1 MKESFYI
8 EGMTCTA
15 CSSGIERSLGRKS
28 FVKKIEVNLL
38 NKSANIEFDE
48 NETNLDEIFKLIEK
62 LGYSPKKTLAEEKK
76 EFFSPNVKLALAV
89 IFTLFVVYL
98 SMGAMLSPSLL
109 PESLLTINN
118 HSNFLNACL
127 QLIGTLIVMHWGRD
141 FYIQGFK
148 ALWHRQPNMS
158 SLIAIGTSAALA
170 SSLWQLYFVYTNQW
184 SYGHYYFES
193 VCVIL
198 TFVMVGKRI
207 ENVSKNKALD
217 AMQALMKNAPKTA
230 LKMQNNQ
237 QIEVLVDSIVVGDIL
252 KVLPGSAIAVD
263 GEIVEGEG
271 ELDESMLSGEA
282 LPVYKKVGDKV
293 FSGTF
298 NSHTSFLMKATQNN
312 KNSTLS
318 QIIEMIHNA
327 QSSKAEIS
335 RLADK
340 VSSVFVPSVIAIAIL
355 AFVVWLIIAPKPD
368 FWWNFGIALEV
379 FVSVLV
385 ISCPC
390 ALGLATPMSILVAN
404 QKASSLGLFFKDAK
418 SLEKARL
425 VNTIVFDK
433 TGTLTNGKPVVK
445 SVHSNIELLE
455 LLSLAGSIE
464 KSSEHVIAKGI
475 VEYAKEH
482 NAPLKEMSEVKVK
495 MGFGISAKV
504 DYQGTKVDYQGT
516 KVDYQGTK
524 EIIKVGNSEFFN
536 PINTLEIQENGILV
550 FVGRVIS
557 EKEDELLG
565 AFVLEDLPKK
575 GVKEHIAQIK
585 KLGINTF
592 LLSGDNR
599 ENVKK
604 CALELG
610 IDGYIS
616 NAKPQDKLNKIKE
629 LKEQGQIVM
638 MVGDGLN
645 DAPSLA
651 MSDVAVVMAKGSDVS
666 VQAADIVSFNNDI
679 KSVYSAIK
687 LSQAT
692 IKNIKE
698 NLFWAF
704 CYNSVFI
711 PLACGVLYKANIM
724 LSPAIAG
731 LAMSLSSVSVV
742 LNAQRLRNFKI
753 KDH

>member
-28 FVKKIEVNLL
+28 FVKKIEVSLL

-48 NETNLDEIFKLIEK
+48 NQTNLDEIFKLIEK
-62 LGYSPKKTLAEEKK
+62 LGYSPKKTLAKEKK
-76 EFFSPNVKLALAV
+76 GFFSPNVKLALAV
-89 IFTLFVVYL
+89 VFTLFVVYL

-109 PESLLTINN
+109 SKSLLTIDN

-127 QLIGTLIVMHWGRD
+127 QLIGALIVMHLGRD

-158 SLIAIGTSAALA
+158 SLIAIGTSAALI

-198 TFVMVGKRI
+198 MFVMVGKRI
-207 ENVSKNKALD
+207 ENVSKDKALD

-263 GEIVEGEG
+263 GEIIEGEG

-318 QIIEMIHNA
+318 QIIEMIYNA
-327 QSSKAEIS
+327 QSSKTEIS

-340 VSSVFVPSVIAIAIL
+340 VSSVFVPSVITIAIL

-425 VNTIVFDK
+425 INTIIFDK

-445 SVHSNIELLE
+445 SVHSKIELLE
-455 LLSLAGSIE
+455 LLSLAISIE

-475 VEYAKEH
+475 VEYAKEN
-482 NAPLKEMSEVKVK
+482 NAPLKEISEVKVK
-495 MGFGISAKV
+495 TGFGISAKT
-504 DYQGTKVDYQGT
+504 DYQGA
-516 KVDYQGTK
+516 K

-536 PINTLEIQENGILV
+536 PINTLEIKESGILV

-565 AFVLEDLPKK
+565 VFVLEDLPKE

-585 KLGINTF
+585 NLGINTL

-629 LKEQGQIVM
+629 LKEKGQIVM

-666 VQAADIVSFNNDI
+666 VQSADIVSFNNDI
-679 KSVYSAIK
+679 KSVYSAIQ
-687 LSQAT
+687 LSQAA

-742 LNAQRLRNFKI
+742 LNSQRLRNFKI

>member
-28 FVKKIEVNLL
+28 FVKKIEVSLL

-48 NETNLDEIFKLIEK
+48 NQTNLDEIFKLIEK
-62 LGYSPKKTLAEEKK
+62 LGYSPKKTLAKEKK
-76 EFFSPNVKLALAV
+76 GFFNPNVKLALAV
-89 IFTLFVVYL
+89 VFTLFVVYL

-109 PESLLTINN
+109 PKSLLTIDN

-127 QLIGTLIVMHWGRD
+127 QLIGALIVMHLGRD

-158 SLIAIGTSAALA
+158 SLIAIGTSAALI
-170 SSLWQLYFVYTNQW
+170 SSLWPLYLVYTNQW

-198 TFVMVGKRI
+198 MFVMVGKRI
-207 ENVSKNKALD
+207 ENVSKDKALD
-217 AMQALMKNAPKTA
+217 AMQSLMKNAPKTA
-230 LKMQNNQ
+230 LKMQDNQ

-263 GEIVEGEG
+263 GEIIEGEG

-368 FWWNFGIALEV
+368 FWWNFKIALEV

-475 VEYAKEH
+475 VEYAKER

-495 MGFGISAKV
+495 TGFGISAKT
-504 DYQGTKVDYQGT
+504 DCQGA
-516 KVDYQGTK
+516 K
-524 EIIKVGNSEFFN
+524 EIIKVGNSEFFT
-536 PINTLEIQENGILV
+536 PINTLEIKESGILV

-565 AFVLEDLPKK
+565 VFVLEDLPKK

-585 KLGINTF
+585 NLGINTL

-610 IDGYIS
+610 IDDYIS

-629 LKEQGQIVM
+629 LKEKGQIVM

-679 KSVYSAIK
+679 KSVYSAIQ

-742 LNAQRLRNFKI
+742 LNSQRLRNFKI

>member
-28 FVKKIEVNLL
+28 FVKKIEVSLL
-38 NKSANIEFDE
+38 NKSANIEFNE

-62 LGYSPKKTLAEEKK
+62 LGYSPKKTLTKEKK
-76 EFFSPNVKLALAV
+76 EFFNPNVKLILAV

-109 PESLLTINN
+109 PKSLLTSDN
-118 HSNFLNACL
+118 HGNFLNACL
-127 QLIGTLIVMHWGRD
+127 QLIGALIVMHLGRD

-148 ALWHRQPNMS
+148 ALWHRQPNMN
-158 SLIAIGTSAALA
+158 SLIAIGTTAALV
-170 SSLWQLYFVYTNQW
+170 SSLWQLYLVYTSQW

-198 TFVMVGKRI
+198 MFVMVGKRI
-207 ENVSKNKALD
+207 ENVSKDKALD
-217 AMQALMKNAPKTA
+217 AMQTLMKNAPKTA
-230 LKMQNNQ
+230 LKMHNNQ

-263 GEIVEGEG
+263 GEIIEGEG

-293 FSGTF
+293 FSGTL
-298 NSHTSFLMKATQNN
+298 NSNTSFLMKATQDN

-340 VSSVFVPSVIAIAIL
+340 VSSVFVPSVMVIAFL
-355 AFVVWLIIAPKPD
+355 AFIAWLIIAPKPD

-455 LLSLAGSIE
+455 LLSLASSIE

-482 NAPLKEMSEVKVK
+482 NAPLKEISEVKVK
-495 MGFGISAKV
+495 TGFGISAKT
-504 DYQGTKVDYQGT
+504 DYQGA
-516 KVDYQGTK
+516 K

-536 PINTLEIQENGILV
+536 PINPLEIQENGILV
-550 FVGRVIS
+550 FVARVIS

-565 AFVLEDLPKK
+565 VFVLEDLPKK

-585 KLGINTF
+585 NLGINTF
-592 LLSGDNR
+592 LLSGDNLK
-599 ENVKK
+599 NVQK

-629 LKEQGQIVM
+629 LKEKGQIVM

-679 KSVYSAIK
+679 KSVYSAIQ

>member
-28 FVKKIEVNLL
+28 FVKKIEVSLL

-48 NETNLDEIFKLIEK
+48 NQTNLDEIFKLIEK
-62 LGYSPKKTLAEEKK
+62 LGYSPKKTLAKEKK
-76 EFFSPNVKLALAV
+76 GFFSPNVKLTLAV
-89 IFTLFVVYL
+89 VFTLFVVYL

-109 PESLLTINN
+109 PESLLTIDN
-118 HSNFLNACL
+118 HSNFLNACI
-127 QLIGTLIVMHWGRD
+127 QLIGALIVMHLGRD

-158 SLIAIGTSAALA
+158 SLIAIGTSAALI
-170 SSLWQLYFVYTNQW
+170 SSLWPLYLVYTNQW
-184 SYGHYYFES
+184 PYGHYYFES

-198 TFVMVGKRI
+198 MFVMVGKRI
-207 ENVSKNKALD
+207 ENVSKDKALD

-263 GEIVEGEG
+263 GEIIEGEG

-340 VSSVFVPSVIAIAIL
+340 VSSVFVPSVITIAIL

-368 FWWNFGIALEV
+368 FWWNFKIALEV

-425 VNTIVFDK
+425 INTIVFDK

-445 SVHSNIELLE
+445 SVHSKIELLE
-455 LLSLAGSIE
+455 LLSLASSIE

-475 VEYAKEH
+475 VEYAKER

-495 MGFGISAKV
+495 TGFGISAKT
-504 DYQGTKVDYQGT
+504 DYQGA
-516 KVDYQGTK
+516 K

-536 PINTLEIQENGILV
+536 PINILEIKENGILV

-565 AFVLEDLPKK
+565 VFVLEDLPKK
-575 GVKEHIAQIK
+575 GVKEHIVQIK
-585 KLGINTF
+585 NLGINTL

-610 IDGYIS
+610 IDDYIS

-629 LKEQGQIVM
+629 LKEKGQIVM

-679 KSVYSAIK
+679 KSVYSAIQ

-742 LNAQRLRNFKI
+742 LNSQRLRNFKI

>member
-28 FVKKIEVNLL
+28 FVKKIEVSLL

-48 NETNLDEIFKLIEK
+48 NQTNLDEIFKLIEK
-62 LGYSPKKTLAEEKK
+62 LGYSPKKTLAKEKK
-76 EFFSPNVKLALAV
+76 GFFSPNVKLALAV
-89 IFTLFVVYL
+89 VFTLFVVYL

-109 PESLLTINN
+109 PESLLTIDN

-127 QLIGTLIVMHWGRD
+127 QLIGALIVMHLGRD

-158 SLIAIGTSAALA
+158 SLIAIGTSTALI
-170 SSLWQLYFVYTNQW
+170 SSLWPLYLVYTNQW

-198 TFVMVGKRI
+198 MFVMVGKRI
-207 ENVSKNKALD
+207 ENVSKDKALD

-263 GEIVEGEG
+263 GEIIEGEG

-335 RLADK
+335 RLSDK

-368 FWWNFGIALEV
+368 FWWNFKIALEV

-445 SVHSNIELLE
+445 SVHSKIELLE

-464 KSSEHVIAKGI
+464 KSSEHVIAKGV
-475 VEYAKEH
+475 VEYAKER
-482 NAPLKEMSEVKVK
+482 NAPLKEMSEIKVK
-495 MGFGISAKV
+495 TGFGISAKT
-504 DYQGTKVDYQGT
+504 DYQGA
-516 KVDYQGTK
+516 K

-536 PINTLEIQENGILV
+536 PINTLEIKENGILV

-565 AFVLEDLPKK
+565 VFVLEDFPKK

-585 KLGINTF
+585 NLGINTL

-604 CALELG
+604 CALELE
-610 IDGYIS
+610 IDDYIS

-629 LKEQGQIVM
+629 LKEKGQIVM

-666 VQAADIVSFNNDI
+666 VRAADIVSFNNDI
-679 KSVYSAIK
+679 KSVYSAIQ

-742 LNAQRLRNFKI
+742 LNSQRLRNFKI

>member
-28 FVKKIEVNLL
+28 FVKKIEVSLL

-48 NETNLDEIFKLIEK
+48 NQTNLDEIFKLIEK
-62 LGYSPKKTLAEEKK
+62 LGYSPKKTLAKEKK
-76 EFFSPNVKLALAV
+76 GFFSPNIKLALAV
-89 IFTLFVVYL
+89 VFTLFVVYL

-109 PESLLTINN
+109 PKSLLTIDN

-127 QLIGTLIVMHWGRD
+127 QLIGALIVMHLGRD

-158 SLIAIGTSAALA
+158 SLIAIGTSAALI
-170 SSLWQLYFVYTNQW
+170 SSLWPLYLVYTNQW

-198 TFVMVGKRI
+198 MFVMVGKRV
-207 ENVSKNKALD
+207 ENVSKDKALD

-263 GEIVEGEG
+263 GEIIEGEG

-318 QIIEMIHNA
+318 QIIEMIYNA

-340 VSSVFVPSVIAIAIL
+340 VSSVFVPSVIAISIL

-368 FWWNFGIALEV
+368 FWWNFKIALEV

-445 SVHSNIELLE
+445 SVHSKIELIE
-455 LLSLAGSIE
+455 LLSLALSIE

-475 VEYAKEH
+475 VEYAKEN

-495 MGFGISAKV
+495 TGFGISAKTN
-504 DYQGTKVDYQGT
+504 YQGA
-516 KVDYQGTK
+516 K

-536 PINTLEIQENGILV
+536 PINTLEIKESGILV
-550 FVGRVIS
+550 FVGRAIS

-565 AFVLEDLPKK
+565 VFVLEDLPKK

-585 KLGINTF
+585 NLGINTL

-610 IDGYIS
+610 IDNYIS

-679 KSVYSAIK
+679 KSVYSAIQ

-742 LNAQRLRNFKI
+742 LNSQRLRNFKI

>member
-28 FVKKIEVNLL
+28 FVKKIEVSLL

-48 NETNLDEIFKLIEK
+48 NQTNLDEIFKLIEK
-62 LGYSPKKTLAEEKK
+62 LGYSPKKTLAKEKK
-76 EFFSPNVKLALAV
+76 GFFSPNVKLALAV
-89 IFTLFVVYL
+89 VFTLFVVYL

-109 PESLLTINN
+109 PESLLTIDN
-118 HSNFLNACL
+118 HSNFLNACI
-127 QLIGTLIVMHWGRD
+127 QLIGALIVMHLGRD

-158 SLIAIGTSAALA
+158 SLIAIGTSAALI
-170 SSLWQLYFVYTNQW
+170 SSLWPLYLVYTNQW

-198 TFVMVGKRI
+198 MFVMVGKRI
-207 ENVSKNKALD
+207 ENVSKDKALD

-263 GEIVEGEG
+263 GEIIEGEG

-368 FWWNFGIALEV
+368 FWWNFKIALEV

-445 SVHSNIELLE
+445 SVHSKIELLE
-455 LLSLAGSIE
+455 LLSLASSIE

-475 VEYAKEH
+475 VEYAKER

-495 MGFGISAKV
+495 TGFGISAKTN
-504 DYQGTKVDYQGT
+504 YQGI
-516 KVDYQGTK
+516 K

-536 PINTLEIQENGILV
+536 LINTLEIKENGILV

-565 AFVLEDLPKK
+565 VFVLEDLPKK

-585 KLGINTF
+585 NLGINTL

-610 IDGYIS
+610 IDDYIS

-629 LKEQGQIVM
+629 LKEKGQIVM

-679 KSVYSAIK
+679 KSVYSAIQ

-742 LNAQRLRNFKI
+742 LNSQRLRNFKI

>member
-28 FVKKIEVNLL
+28 FVKKIEVSLL
-38 NKSANIEFDE
+38 NKSANIEFNE

-62 LGYSPKKTLAEEKK
+62 LGYTPKKTLAKEKK
-76 EFFSPNVKLALAV
+76 EFFNPNVKLALAV

-98 SMGAMLSPSLL
+98 SMGVMLSPSLL

-127 QLIGTLIVMHWGRD
+127 QLIGTLIVMHLGRD

-158 SLIAIGTSAALA
+158 SLIAIGTSAALI

-198 TFVMVGKRI
+198 MFVMAGKRI
-207 ENVSKNKALD
+207 ENVSKDKALD

-263 GEIVEGEG
+263 GEIIEGEG

-282 LPVYKKVGDKV
+282 LPVYKKAGDKV

-368 FWWNFGIALEV
+368 FWSNFGIALEV

-404 QKASSLGLFFKDAK
+404 QQASSLGLFFKDAK

-445 SVHSNIELLE
+445 SVHSKIELLE
-455 LLSLAGSIE
+455 LLSLASSIE

-475 VEYAKEH
+475 VEYAKER
-482 NAPLKEMSEVKVK
+482 NAPLKEISGVKVK
-495 MGFGISAKV
+495 TGFGISAKT
-504 DYQGTKVDYQGT
+504 DYQGA
-516 KVDYQGTK
+516 K

-536 PINTLEIQENGILV
+536 PINTLEIKENGILV
-550 FVGRVIS
+550 FVGRVIN

-565 AFVLEDLPKK
+565 VFVLEDLPKK

-585 KLGINTF
+585 NLCINTL

-610 IDGYIS
+610 IDSYIS

-629 LKEQGQIVM
+629 LKEKGRIVM

-679 KSVYSAIK
+679 KSVYSAIQ

-711 PLACGVLYKANIM
+711 PLACGVLYKVNIM

-742 LNAQRLRNFKI
+742 LNSQRLRNFKI

>member
-28 FVKKIEVNLL
+28 FVKKIEVSLL

-48 NETNLDEIFKLIEK
+48 NQTNLDEIFKLIEK
-62 LGYSPKKTLAEEKK
+62 LGYSPKKTLAKEKK
-76 EFFSPNVKLALAV
+76 GFFSPNVKLALAIV
-89 IFTLFVVYL
+89 FTLFVVYL

-109 PESLLTINN
+109 PKSLLTIDN

-127 QLIGTLIVMHWGRD
+127 QLIGALIVMHLGRD

-158 SLIAIGTSAALA
+158 SLIAIGTSATLI
-170 SSLWQLYFVYTNQW
+170 SSLWPLYLVYTNQW

-198 TFVMVGKRI
+198 MFVMVGKRI
-207 ENVSKNKALD
+207 ENVSKDKALD
-217 AMQALMKNAPKTA
+217 AMQALMKSVPKTA

-263 GEIVEGEG
+263 GEIIEGEG

-368 FWWNFGIALEV
+368 FWWNFKIALEV

-425 VNTIVFDK
+425 INTIVFDK

-455 LLSLAGSIE
+455 LLSLAISIE
-464 KSSEHVIAKGI
+464 KSSEHVIAKGV
-475 VEYAKEH
+475 VEYAKER
-482 NAPLKEMSEVKVK
+482 NAPLKEMSEVKVNT
-495 MGFGISAKV
+495 GFGISAKT
-504 DYQGTKVDYQGT
+504 DYQGA
-516 KVDYQGTK
+516 K

-536 PINTLEIQENGILV
+536 PINTLEIKENGILV

-565 AFVLEDLPKK
+565 VFVLEDLPKK

-585 KLGINTF
+585 NLGINTL

-610 IDGYIS
+610 IDDYIS

-629 LKEQGQIVM
+629 LKEKGQIVM

-679 KSVYSAIK
+679 KSVYSAIQ

-742 LNAQRLRNFKI
+742 LNSQRLRNFKI

>member
-28 FVKKIEVNLL
+28 FVKKIEVSLL

-48 NETNLDEIFKLIEK
+48 NQTNLDEIFKLIEK
-62 LGYSPKKTLAEEKK
+62 LGYSPKKTLAKEKK
-76 EFFSPNVKLALAV
+76 GFFSPNVKLALAV
-89 IFTLFVVYL
+89 VFTLFVVYL

-109 PESLLTINN
+109 PKSLLTIDN
-118 HSNFLNACL
+118 HSNFLNACI
-127 QLIGTLIVMHWGRD
+127 QLIGALIVMHLGRD

-158 SLIAIGTSAALA
+158 SLIAIGTSAALI
-170 SSLWQLYFVYTNQW
+170 SSLWPLYLVYINQW

-198 TFVMVGKRI
+198 MFVMVGKRI
-207 ENVSKNKALD
+207 ENVSKDKALD

-263 GEIVEGEG
+263 GEIIEGEG

-293 FSGTF
+293 FSGTL

-425 VNTIVFDK
+425 INTIVFDK

-445 SVHSNIELLE
+445 SVHSKIELLE

-475 VEYAKEH
+475 VEYAKER

-495 MGFGISAKV
+495 TGFGISAK
-504 DYQGTKVDYQGT
+504 T
-516 KVDYQGTK
+516 DYQGTK

-536 PINTLEIQENGILV
+536 PINTLEIKENGILV
-550 FVGRVIS
+550 FVGRAIS

-565 AFVLEDLPKK
+565 VFVLEDLPKK

-585 KLGINTF
+585 NLGINTL

-610 IDGYIS
+610 IDDYIS

-629 LKEQGQIVM
+629 LKEKGQIVM

-679 KSVYSAIK
+679 KSVYSAIQ

-742 LNAQRLRNFKI
+742 LNSQRLRNFKI

>member
-28 FVKKIEVNLL
+28 FVKKIEVSLL

-48 NETNLDEIFKLIEK
+48 NQTNLDEIFKLIEK
-62 LGYSPKKTLAEEKK
+62 LGYSPKKTLAKEKK
-76 EFFSPNVKLALAV
+76 GFFSPNVKLALAV
-89 IFTLFVVYL
+89 VFTLFVVYL
-98 SMGAMLSPSLL
+98 SMGAMLSLSLL
-109 PESLLTINN
+109 PESLLTIDN

-127 QLIGTLIVMHWGRD
+127 QLIGALIVMHLGRD

-158 SLIAIGTSAALA
+158 SLIAIGTSAALI
-170 SSLWQLYFVYTNQW
+170 SSLWPLYLVYTNQW

-198 TFVMVGKRI
+198 MFVMVGKRI
-207 ENVSKNKALD
+207 ENVSKDKALD

-263 GEIVEGEG
+263 GEIIEGEG

-368 FWWNFGIALEV
+368 FWWNFKIALEV
-379 FVSVLV
+379 FVSVLM

-445 SVHSNIELLE
+445 SVHSKIELLE
-455 LLSLAGSIE
+455 LLSLASSIE

-475 VEYAKEH
+475 VEYAKER

-495 MGFGISAKV
+495 TGFGISAKT
-504 DYQGTKVDYQGT
+504 DYQGA
-516 KVDYQGTK
+516 K

-536 PINTLEIQENGILV
+536 PINTLEIKESGILV

-565 AFVLEDLPKK
+565 VFVLEDLPKK

-585 KLGINTF
+585 NLGINTL

-610 IDGYIS
+610 IDDYIS

-629 LKEQGQIVM
+629 LKEKGQIVM

-679 KSVYSAIK
+679 KSVYSAIQ

-742 LNAQRLRNFKI
+742 LNSQRLRNFKI

>member
-28 FVKKIEVNLL
+28 FVKKIEVSLL

-48 NETNLDEIFKLIEK
+48 NQTNLDEIFKLIEK
-62 LGYSPKKTLAEEKK
+62 LGYSPKKTLAKEKK
-76 EFFSPNVKLALAV
+76 EFFNPNVKLALAV
-89 IFTLFVVYL
+89 VFTLFVVYL

-109 PESLLTINN
+109 PESLLTTDN
-118 HSNFLNACL
+118 HSNFLNTCL
-127 QLIGTLIVMHWGRD
+127 QLIGTLIVMHLGRD

-158 SLIAIGTSAALA
+158 SLIAIGTSAALI
-170 SSLWQLYFVYTNQW
+170 SSLWPLYLVYTNQW

-198 TFVMVGKRI
+198 MFVMVGKRI
-207 ENVSKNKALD
+207 ENVSKDKALD

-263 GEIVEGEG
+263 GEIIEGEG

-282 LPVYKKVGDKV
+282 LPVYKKVGNKV

-368 FWWNFGIALEV
+368 FWWNFKIALEV

-445 SVHSNIELLE
+445 SVHSKIELLE

-475 VEYAKEH
+475 VEYAKER

-495 MGFGISAKV
+495 TGFGISAKTN
-504 DYQGTKVDYQGT
+504 YQGA
-516 KVDYQGTK
+516 K

-536 PINTLEIQENGILV
+536 PINTINTLEIKENGILV

-565 AFVLEDLPKK
+565 VFVLEDLPKK

-585 KLGINTF
+585 NLGINTL

-610 IDGYIS
+610 IDDYIS

-629 LKEQGQIVM
+629 LKEKGQIVM

-679 KSVYSAIK
+679 KSVYSAIQ

-742 LNAQRLRNFKI
+742 LNSQRLRNFKI

>member
-1 MKESFYI
+1 MKASFYI

-28 FVKKIEVNLL
+28 FVKKIEVSLL
-38 NKSANIEFDE
+38 NKSANIEFNE

-62 LGYSPKKTLAEEKK
+62 LGYSPKKTLTKEKK
-76 EFFSPNVKLALAV
+76 EFFSPNVKLILAV

-109 PESLLTINN
+109 PKSLLTINN

-127 QLIGTLIVMHWGRD
+127 QLIGTLIVMHLGRD

-158 SLIAIGTSAALA
+158 SLIAIGTTAALD
-170 SSLWQLYFVYTNQW
+170 SSLWQLYLVYTDQW

-198 TFVMVGKRI
+198 MFVMVGKRI
-207 ENVSKNKALD
+207 ENISKDKALD
-217 AMQALMKNAPKTA
+217 AMQTLMKNAPKTA
-230 LKMQNNQ
+230 LKMQDNQ
-237 QIEVLVDSIVVGDIL
+237 KIEVLVDSIVVGDIL

-263 GEIVEGEG
+263 GEIIEGEG
-271 ELDESMLSGEA
+271 ELDESMLNGEA

-293 FSGTF
+293 FSGTL
-298 NSHTSFLMKATQNN
+298 NSNTSFLMKATQNN

-335 RLADK
+335 RLADR
-340 VSSVFVPSVIAIAIL
+340 VSSVFVPSVIAIASL
-355 AFVVWLIIAPKPD
+355 AFIVWLIIAPNPD

-445 SVHSNIELLE
+445 SVHSNIESLE
-455 LLSLAGSIE
+455 LLSLASSIE
-464 KSSEHVIAKGI
+464 HNSEHVIAKGI
-475 VEYAKEH
+475 VEYAKEY
-482 NAPLKEMSEVKVK
+482 NAPLKEISEVKVK
-495 MGFGISAKV
+495 TGFGISAKI
-504 DYQGTKVDYQGT
+504 DYQGA
-516 KVDYQGTK
+516 K

-536 PINTLEIQENGILV
+536 LINPLEIKENGILV
-550 FVGRVIS
+550 FVARAIN

-565 AFVLEDLPKK
+565 VFVLEDLPKK

-585 KLGINTF
+585 NLGINTF
-592 LLSGDNR
+592 LLSGDNLKS
-599 ENVKK
+599 VQK

-610 IDGYIS
+610 IDDYIS

-629 LKEQGQIVM
+629 LKEKGQIVM

-679 KSVYSAIK
+679 KSVYSAIQ

-742 LNAQRLRNFKI
+742 LNSQRLRNFKI

>member
-28 FVKKIEVNLL
+28 FVKKIEVSLL

-48 NETNLDEIFKLIEK
+48 NQTNLDEIFKLIEK
-62 LGYSPKKTLAEEKK
+62 LGYSPKKTLAKEKK
-76 EFFSPNVKLALAV
+76 GFFSPNVKLALAV
-89 IFTLFVVYL
+89 VFTLFVVYL

-109 PESLLTINN
+109 PESLLTIDN

-127 QLIGTLIVMHWGRD
+127 QLIGALIVMHLGRD

-158 SLIAIGTSAALA
+158 SLIAIGTSAALI
-170 SSLWQLYFVYTNQW
+170 SSLWPLYLVYTNQW

-198 TFVMVGKRI
+198 MFVMVGKRI
-207 ENVSKNKALD
+207 ENVSKDKALD
-217 AMQALMKNAPKTA
+217 AMQTLMKNAPKTA

-263 GEIVEGEG
+263 GEIIEGEG

-368 FWWNFGIALEV
+368 FWWNFKIALEV

-445 SVHSNIELLE
+445 SVHSKIELLE
-455 LLSLAGSIE
+455 LLSLAISIE

-475 VEYAKEH
+475 VEYAKER

-495 MGFGISAKV
+495 TGFGISAKT
-504 DYQGTKVDYQGT
+504 DYQGA
-516 KVDYQGTK
+516 K
-524 EIIKVGNSEFFN
+524 ETIKVGNSEFFN
-536 PINTLEIQENGILV
+536 PINMLEIKENGILV
-550 FVGRVIS
+550 FVGRAIS

-565 AFVLEDLPKK
+565 VFVLEDLPKK

-585 KLGINTF
+585 NLGINTL

-610 IDGYIS
+610 IDDYIS

-629 LKEQGQIVM
+629 LKEKGQIVM

-679 KSVYSAIK
+679 KSVYSAIQ
-687 LSQAT
+687 LSQAA

-711 PLACGVLYKANIM
+711 PLACGVLYKANII

-742 LNAQRLRNFKI
+742 LNSQRLRNFKI

>member
-28 FVKKIEVNLL
+28 FVKKIEVSLL

-48 NETNLDEIFKLIEK
+48 NQTNLDEIFKLIEK
-62 LGYSPKKTLAEEKK
+62 LGYSPKKTLAKEKK
-76 EFFSPNVKLALAV
+76 GFFSPNVKLALAV
-89 IFTLFVVYL
+89 AFTLFVVYL

-109 PESLLTINN
+109 PESLLTIDN

-127 QLIGTLIVMHWGRD
+127 QLIGALIVMHLGRD

-158 SLIAIGTSAALA
+158 SLIAIGTSAALI
-170 SSLWQLYFVYTNQW
+170 SSLWPLYLVYTNQW
-184 SYGHYYFES
+184 SSGHYYFES

-198 TFVMVGKRI
+198 MFVMVGKRI
-207 ENVSKNKALD
+207 ENVSKDKALD

-230 LKMQNNQ
+230 LKMQDNQ

-263 GEIVEGEG
+263 GEIIEGEG

-293 FSGTF
+293 FSGTL
-298 NSHTSFLMKATQNN
+298 NNHTSFLMKATQNN

-368 FWWNFGIALEV
+368 FWWNFKIALEV

-445 SVHSNIELLE
+445 SVHSKIELLE
-455 LLSLAGSIE
+455 LLSLTGSIE

-475 VEYAKEH
+475 VEYAKER

-495 MGFGISAKV
+495 TGFGISAKT
-504 DYQGTKVDYQGT
+504 DYQGA
-516 KVDYQGTK
+516 K

-536 PINTLEIQENGILV
+536 PINTLEIKENGILV
-550 FVGRVIS
+550 FVGRAIS

-565 AFVLEDLPKK
+565 VFVLEDLPKK

-585 KLGINTF
+585 NLGINTL

-610 IDGYIS
+610 IDDYIS

-629 LKEQGQIVM
+629 LKEKEQIVM

-679 KSVYSAIK
+679 KSVYSAIQ

-742 LNAQRLRNFKI
+742 LNSQRLRNFKI

>member
-28 FVKKIEVNLL
+28 FVKKIEVSLL
-38 NKSANIEFDE
+38 NKSASIEFNE

-62 LGYSPKKTLAEEKK
+62 LGYSPKKTLTKEKK
-76 EFFSPNVKLALAV
+76 EFFNPNIKLILAV

-109 PESLLTINN
+109 PKSLLTSDN

-127 QLIGTLIVMHWGRD
+127 QLIGALIVMHLGRD

-148 ALWHRQPNMS
+148 SLWHRQPNMN
-158 SLIAIGTSAALA
+158 SLIAIGTTAALV
-170 SSLWQLYFVYTNQW
+170 SSLWQLYFVYVGQW

-198 TFVMVGKRI
+198 MFVMVGKRI
-207 ENVSKNKALD
+207 ENVSKDKALD
-217 AMQALMKNAPKTA
+217 AMQTLMKNAPKTA
-230 LKMQNNQ
+230 LKMHNNQ

-263 GEIVEGEG
+263 GEIIEGEG

-282 LPVYKKVGDKV
+282 LPVYKKIGDKV
-293 FSGTF
+293 FSGTL
-298 NSHTSFLMKATQNN
+298 NSNTSFLMKATQDN

-340 VSSVFVPSVIAIAIL
+340 VSSVFVPSVMIIAFL
-355 AFVVWLIIAPKPD
+355 AFVAWLIIAPKPD

-455 LLSLAGSIE
+455 LLSLASSIE

-482 NAPLKEMSEVKVK
+482 NAPLKEISEVKVK
-495 MGFGISAKV
+495 TGFGISAKT
-504 DYQGTKVDYQGT
+504 DYQGA
-516 KVDYQGTK
+516 K

-536 PINTLEIQENGILV
+536 PINPLEIQENGILV
-550 FVGRVIS
+550 FVARVIS

-565 AFVLEDLPKK
+565 VFVLEDLPKK

-585 KLGINTF
+585 NLGINTF
-592 LLSGDNR
+592 LLSGDNLK
-599 ENVKK
+599 NVQK

-629 LKEQGQIVM
+629 LKEKGQIVM

-679 KSVYSAIK
+679 KSVYSAIQ

>member
-28 FVKKIEVNLL
+28 FVKKIEVSLL

-48 NETNLDEIFKLIEK
+48 NQTNLDEIFKLIEK
-62 LGYSPKKTLAEEKK
+62 LGYSPKKTLAKEKK
-76 EFFSPNVKLALAV
+76 GFFSPNVKLALAV
-89 IFTLFVVYL
+89 VFTLFVVYL
-98 SMGAMLSPSLL
+98 SMGAMISPSLL
-109 PESLLTINN
+109 PENLLTIDN

-127 QLIGTLIVMHWGRD
+127 QLIGTLIVMHLGRD

-158 SLIAIGTSAALA
+158 SLIAIGTSAALI
-170 SSLWQLYFVYTNQW
+170 SSLWPLYLIYTNQW

-193 VCVIL
+193 VCMIL
-198 TFVMVGKRI
+198 MFVMVGKRI
-207 ENVSKNKALD
+207 ENVSKDKALD

-263 GEIVEGEG
+263 GEIIEGEG

-293 FSGTF
+293 FSGTL

-340 VSSVFVPSVIAIAIL
+340 VSSVFVPSVITIAIL

-368 FWWNFGIALEV
+368 FWWNFKIALEV

-445 SVHSNIELLE
+445 SVHSKIELLE

-475 VEYAKEH
+475 VEYAKER

-495 MGFGISAKV
+495 MGFGISAKM
-504 DYQGTKVDYQGT
+504 DYQGA
-516 KVDYQGTK
+516 K
-524 EIIKVGNSEFFN
+524 ETIKVGNSEFFN
-536 PINTLEIQENGILV
+536 PINTLEIKENGILV

-565 AFVLEDLPKK
+565 VFVLEDLPKK

-585 KLGINTF
+585 NLDINTL

-610 IDGYIS
+610 IDDYIS

-629 LKEQGQIVM
+629 LKEKGQIVM

-679 KSVYSAIK
+679 KSVYSAIQ

-742 LNAQRLRNFKI
+742 LNSQRLRNFKI

>member
-8 EGMTCTA
+8 EGMTCAA

-28 FVKKIEVNLL
+28 FVKKIEVSLL

-48 NETNLDEIFKLIEK
+48 NQTNLDEIFKLIEK
-62 LGYSPKKTLAEEKK
+62 LGYSPKKTLAKEKK
-76 EFFSPNVKLALAV
+76 RFFSPNVKLALAV
-89 IFTLFVVYL
+89 VFTLFVVYL

-109 PESLLTINN
+109 PESLLTIDN

-127 QLIGTLIVMHWGRD
+127 QLIGALIVMHLGRD

-158 SLIAIGTSAALA
+158 SLIAIGTSAALI
-170 SSLWQLYFVYTNQW
+170 SSLWPLYLVYTNQW
-184 SYGHYYFES
+184 SYGNYYFES

-198 TFVMVGKRI
+198 MFVMVGKRI
-207 ENVSKNKALD
+207 ENVSKDKALD

-263 GEIVEGEG
+263 GEIIEGEG

-298 NSHTSFLMKATQNN
+298 NNHTSFLMKATQNN

-368 FWWNFGIALEV
+368 FWWNFKIALEV

-445 SVHSNIELLE
+445 SVHSKIELLE

-475 VEYAKEH
+475 VEYAKER

-495 MGFGISAKV
+495 TGFGISAKT
-504 DYQGTKVDYQGT
+504 DYQGA
-516 KVDYQGTK
+516 K
-524 EIIKVGNSEFFN
+524 ETIKVGNSEFFN
-536 PINTLEIQENGILV
+536 PINMLEIKENGILV
-550 FVGRVIS
+550 FVGRAIS

-565 AFVLEDLPKK
+565 VFVLEDLPKK

-585 KLGINTF
+585 NLGINML

-610 IDGYIS
+610 IDDYIS

-629 LKEQGQIVM
+629 LKEKGQIVM

-679 KSVYSAIK
+679 KSVYSAIQ
-687 LSQAT
+687 LSQAA

-742 LNAQRLRNFKI
+742 LNSQRLRNFKI

>member
-28 FVKKIEVNLL
+28 FVEKIEVSLL

-48 NETNLDEIFKLIEK
+48 NQTNLDEIFKLIEK
-62 LGYSPKKTLAEEKK
+62 LGYSPKKTLAKEKK
-76 EFFSPNVKLALAV
+76 GFFSPNVKLALAV
-89 IFTLFVVYL
+89 VFTLFVVYL
-98 SMGAMLSPSLL
+98 SMGAMLSFSLL
-109 PESLLTINN
+109 PESLLTIDN

-127 QLIGTLIVMHWGRD
+127 QLIGALIVMHFGRD

-158 SLIAIGTSAALA
+158 SLIAIGTSAALI
-170 SSLWQLYFVYTNQW
+170 SSLWPLYLVYTNQW

-198 TFVMVGKRI
+198 MFVMVGKRI
-207 ENVSKNKALD
+207 ENVSKDKALD

-263 GEIVEGEG
+263 GEIIEGEG

-327 QSSKAEIS
+327 QNSKAEIS

-355 AFVVWLIIAPKPD
+355 AFVVWLIIAPKPN

-445 SVHSNIELLE
+445 SVHSKIELLE

-475 VEYAKEH
+475 VEYAKEN

-495 MGFGISAKV
+495 TGFGISAK
-504 DYQGTKVDYQGT
+504 TN
-516 KVDYQGTK
+516 YQGTK

-536 PINTLEIQENGILV
+536 PINTLEIKENGILV
-550 FVGRVIS
+550 FVGRAIS

-565 AFVLEDLPKK
+565 VFVLEDLPKK

-585 KLGINTF
+585 NLGINTL

-604 CALELG
+604 CTLELG

-629 LKEQGQIVM
+629 LKEKGQIVM

-666 VQAADIVSFNNDI
+666 VQVADIVSFNNDI
-679 KSVYSAIK
+679 KSVYSAIQ
-687 LSQAT
+687 LSRAT

-742 LNAQRLRNFKI
+742 LNSQRLRNFKI
-753 KDH
+753 KDY

>member
-28 FVKKIEVNLL
+28 FVKKIEVSLL

-48 NETNLDEIFKLIEK
+48 NQTNLDEIFKLIEK
-62 LGYSPKKTLAEEKK
+62 LGYSPKKTLAKEKK
-76 EFFSPNVKLALAV
+76 GFFSPNVKLALAV
-89 IFTLFVVYL
+89 VFTLFVVYL

-109 PESLLTINN
+109 PESLLTIDN

-127 QLIGTLIVMHWGRD
+127 QLIGALIVMHLGRD

-158 SLIAIGTSAALA
+158 SLIAIGTSTALI
-170 SSLWQLYFVYTNQW
+170 SSLWPLYLVYTNQW

-198 TFVMVGKRI
+198 MFVMVGKRI
-207 ENVSKNKALD
+207 ENVSKDKALD

-230 LKMQNNQ
+230 LKMQDNQ
-237 QIEVLVDSIVVGDIL
+237 QIEALVDSIVVGDIL
-252 KVLPGSAIAVD
+252 KILPGSAIAVD
-263 GEIVEGEG
+263 GEIIEGEG

-445 SVHSNIELLE
+445 SVHSKIELLE

-475 VEYAKEH
+475 VEYAKER

-495 MGFGISAKV
+495 TGFGISAKT
-504 DYQGTKVDYQGT
+504 DYQSA
-516 KVDYQGTK
+516 K
-524 EIIKVGNSEFFN
+524 ETIKVGNSEFFN
-536 PINTLEIQENGILV
+536 PINMLEIKENGILV

-565 AFVLEDLPKK
+565 VFVLEDLPKK

-585 KLGINTF
+585 NLGINTL

-610 IDGYIS
+610 IDDYIS

-629 LKEQGQIVM
+629 LKEKGQIVM

-679 KSVYSAIK
+679 KSVYSAIQ

-742 LNAQRLRNFKI
+742 LNSQRLRNFKI

>member
-28 FVKKIEVNLL
+28 FVKKIEVSLL

-48 NETNLDEIFKLIEK
+48 NQTNLDEIFKLIEK
-62 LGYSPKKTLAEEKK
+62 LGYSPKKTLTKEKK
-76 EFFSPNVKLALAV
+76 GFFSPNVKLALAV
-89 IFTLFVVYL
+89 VFTLFVVYL

-109 PESLLTINN
+109 PKSLLTIDN

-127 QLIGTLIVMHWGRD
+127 QLIGTLIVMHLGRD

-148 ALWHRQPNMS
+148 ALRHRQPNMS
-158 SLIAIGTSAALA
+158 SLIAIGTSAALI
-170 SSLWQLYFVYTNQW
+170 SSLWPLYLVYTNQW

-198 TFVMVGKRI
+198 MFVMVGKRI
-207 ENVSKNKALD
+207 ENVSKDKALD

-263 GEIVEGEG
+263 GEIIEGEG

-298 NSHTSFLMKATQNN
+298 NSHTSFLMKATQIN

-340 VSSVFVPSVIAIAIL
+340 VSSVFVPSVITIAIL

-368 FWWNFGIALEV
+368 FWWNFKIALEV

-425 VNTIVFDK
+425 INTIVFDK

-445 SVHSNIELLE
+445 SVHSKIELLE

-464 KSSEHVIAKGI
+464 KSSEHVIAKGV
-475 VEYAKEH
+475 VEYAKER

-495 MGFGISAKV
+495 TGFGISAKT
-504 DYQGTKVDYQGT
+504 DYQGA
-516 KVDYQGTK
+516 K

-536 PINTLEIQENGILV
+536 PINTLEIKENGILV

-565 AFVLEDLPKK
+565 VFVLEDLPKK

-585 KLGINTF
+585 NLGINTL

-610 IDGYIS
+610 IDDYIS

-629 LKEQGQIVM
+629 LKEKGQIVM

-679 KSVYSAIK
+679 KSVYSAIQ

-742 LNAQRLRNFKI
+742 LNSQRLRNFKI

>member
-28 FVKKIEVNLL
+28 FVKKIEVSLL

-48 NETNLDEIFKLIEK
+48 NQTNLDEIFKLIEK
-62 LGYSPKKTLAEEKK
+62 LGYSPKKTLAKEKK
-76 EFFSPNVKLALAV
+76 GFFSPNVKLALAV
-89 IFTLFVVYL
+89 VFTLFVVYL

-109 PESLLTINN
+109 PESLLTIDN
-118 HSNFLNACL
+118 HSNFLNVCL
-127 QLIGTLIVMHWGRD
+127 QLIGALIVMHLGRD

-158 SLIAIGTSAALA
+158 SLIAIGTSAALI
-170 SSLWQLYFVYTNQW
+170 SSLWPLYLVDTDQW

-198 TFVMVGKRI
+198 MFVMVGKRI
-207 ENVSKNKALD
+207 ENVSKDKALD

-263 GEIVEGEG
+263 GEIIEGEG

-368 FWWNFGIALEV
+368 FWWNFKIALEV

-445 SVHSNIELLE
+445 SVHSKIELLE

-464 KSSEHVIAKGI
+464 KSSEHVIAKGV
-475 VEYAKEH
+475 VEYAKER

-495 MGFGISAKV
+495 TGFGISAKT
-504 DYQGTKVDYQGT
+504 DYQGA
-516 KVDYQGTK
+516 K

-536 PINTLEIQENGILV
+536 PINTINTLEIKENGILV

-565 AFVLEDLPKK
+565 VFVLEDLPKK

-585 KLGINTF
+585 NLGINTL

-610 IDGYIS
+610 IDDYIS

-629 LKEQGQIVM
+629 LKEKGQIVM

-679 KSVYSAIK
+679 KSVYSAIQ

-742 LNAQRLRNFKI
+742 LNSQRLRNFKI

>member
-1 MKESFYI
+1 M
-8 EGMTCTA
+8 
-15 CSSGIERSLGRKS
+15 
-28 FVKKIEVNLL
+28 KKIEVSLL

-48 NETNLDEIFKLIEK
+48 NQTNLDEIFKLIEK
-62 LGYSPKKTLAEEKK
+62 LGYSPKKTLAKEKK
-76 EFFSPNVKLALAV
+76 GFFNPNVKLALAV
-89 IFTLFVVYL
+89 VFTLFVVYL

-109 PESLLTINN
+109 PKSLLTIDN

-127 QLIGTLIVMHWGRD
+127 QLIGALIVMHLGRD

-158 SLIAIGTSAALA
+158 SLIAIGTSAALI
-170 SSLWQLYFVYTNQW
+170 SSLWPLYLVYTNQW

-198 TFVMVGKRI
+198 MFVMVGKRI
-207 ENVSKNKALD
+207 ENVSKDKALD

-230 LKMQNNQ
+230 IKMQNNQ
-237 QIEVLVDSIVVGDIL
+237 QIEILVDSIVVGDIL

-263 GEIVEGEG
+263 GEIIEGEG

-368 FWWNFGIALEV
+368 FWWNFKIALEV

-425 VNTIVFDK
+425 INTIVFDK

-445 SVHSNIELLE
+445 SVHSKIELLE
-455 LLSLAGSIE
+455 LLSLVGSIE

-475 VEYAKEH
+475 VEYAKER

-495 MGFGISAKV
+495 TGFGISAKT
-504 DYQGTKVDYQGT
+504 DYQGA
-516 KVDYQGTK
+516 K

-536 PINTLEIQENGILV
+536 PINTLEIKENGILV

-565 AFVLEDLPKK
+565 VFVLEDLPKK

-585 KLGINTF
+585 NLGINTL

-610 IDGYIS
+610 IDDYIS
-616 NAKPQDKLNKIKE
+616 SAKPQDKLNKIKE
-629 LKEQGQIVM
+629 LKEKGQIVM

-679 KSVYSAIK
+679 KSVYSAIQ

-742 LNAQRLRNFKI
+742 LNSQRLRNFKI

>member
-28 FVKKIEVNLL
+28 FVKKIEVSLL
-38 NKSANIEFDE
+38 NKSANIEFNE

-62 LGYSPKKTLAEEKK
+62 LGYSPKKTLTKEKK
-76 EFFSPNVKLALAV
+76 EFFNPNVKLILAV

-109 PESLLTINN
+109 PKSLLTNDN

-127 QLIGTLIVMHWGRD
+127 QLIGALIVMHLGRD

-148 ALWHRQPNMS
+148 ALWHRQPNMN
-158 SLIAIGTSAALA
+158 SLIAIGTSAALV
-170 SSLWQLYFVYTNQW
+170 SSLWQLYFVYTGQW

-198 TFVMVGKRI
+198 MFVMVGKRI
-207 ENVSKNKALD
+207 ENISKDKALD

-230 LKMQNNQ
+230 LKMHNNQ

-263 GEIVEGEG
+263 GEIIEGEG

-293 FSGTF
+293 FSGTL
-298 NSHTSFLMKATQNN
+298 NSNTSFLMKATQDN

-340 VSSVFVPSVIAIAIL
+340 VSSVFVPSVMIIAFL
-355 AFVVWLIIAPKPD
+355 AFIAWLIIAPKPD

-455 LLSLAGSIE
+455 LLSLASSIE

-482 NAPLKEMSEVKVK
+482 NAPLKEISEVKVK
-495 MGFGISAKV
+495 TGFGISAKT
-504 DYQGTKVDYQGT
+504 DYQGA
-516 KVDYQGTK
+516 K

-550 FVGRVIS
+550 FVARVIN

-565 AFVLEDLPKK
+565 VFVLEDLPKK

-585 KLGINTF
+585 NLGINTF
-592 LLSGDNR
+592 LLSGDNLK
-599 ENVKK
+599 NVQK

-629 LKEQGQIVM
+629 LKEKGQIVM

-679 KSVYSAIK
+679 KSVYSAIQ

>member
-28 FVKKIEVNLL
+28 FVKKIEVSLL

-48 NETNLDEIFKLIEK
+48 NQTNLDEIFKLIEK
-62 LGYSPKKTLAEEKK
+62 LGYSPKKTLAKEKK
-76 EFFSPNVKLALAV
+76 GFFSPNVKLALAV
-89 IFTLFVVYL
+89 VFTLFVVYL

-109 PESLLTINN
+109 PESLLTIDN

-127 QLIGTLIVMHWGRD
+127 QLIGALIVMHLGRD

-158 SLIAIGTSAALA
+158 SLIAIGTSAALI
-170 SSLWQLYFVYTNQW
+170 SSLWPLYLVYTNQW

-198 TFVMVGKRI
+198 MFVMVGKRI
-207 ENVSKNKALD
+207 ENVSKDKALD

-263 GEIVEGEG
+263 GEIIEGEG

-318 QIIEMIHNA
+318 QIIEIIHNA

-368 FWWNFGIALEV
+368 FWWNFKIALEV

-445 SVHSNIELLE
+445 SVHSKIELLE

-475 VEYAKEH
+475 VEYAKER

-495 MGFGISAKV
+495 TGFGISAKTN
-504 DYQGTKVDYQGT
+504 YQGA
-516 KVDYQGTK
+516 K

-536 PINTLEIQENGILV
+536 PINTINTLEIKENGILV

-565 AFVLEDLPKK
+565 VFVLEDLPKK

-585 KLGINTF
+585 NLGINTL

-604 CALELG
+604 CTLELG
-610 IDGYIS
+610 IDDYIS

-629 LKEQGQIVM
+629 LKEKGQIVM

-679 KSVYSAIK
+679 KSVYSAIQ

-742 LNAQRLRNFKI
+742 LNSQRLRNFKI

>member
-28 FVKKIEVNLL
+28 FVKKIEVSLL

-48 NETNLDEIFKLIEK
+48 NQTNLDEIFKLIEK
-62 LGYSPKKTLAEEKK
+62 LGYSPKKTLAKEKK
-76 EFFSPNVKLALAV
+76 GFFSPNVKLALAV
-89 IFTLFVVYL
+89 VFTLFVVYL
-98 SMGAMLSPSLL
+98 SMGAMLSSVL
-109 PESLLTINN
+109 PKSLLTIDN

-127 QLIGTLIVMHWGRD
+127 QLIGALIVMHLGRD

-158 SLIAIGTSAALA
+158 SLIAIGTSTALI
-170 SSLWQLYFVYTNQW
+170 SSLWPLYLVYTNQW

-198 TFVMVGKRI
+198 MFVMVGKRI
-207 ENVSKNKALD
+207 ENVSKDKALD

-263 GEIVEGEG
+263 GEIIEGEG

-355 AFVVWLIIAPKPD
+355 TFVVWLIIAPKPD
-368 FWWNFGIALEV
+368 FWWNFKIALEV

-445 SVHSNIELLE
+445 SVHSKIELLE
-455 LLSLAGSIE
+455 LLSLAISIE

-475 VEYAKEH
+475 VEYAKEN

-495 MGFGISAKV
+495 MGFGISAKT
-504 DYQGTKVDYQGT
+504 DYQGA
-516 KVDYQGTK
+516 K

-536 PINTLEIQENGILV
+536 PINTLEIKENGILV

-565 AFVLEDLPKK
+565 VFVLEDLPKK

-585 KLGINTF
+585 NLGINTL

-610 IDGYIS
+610 IDDYIS

-629 LKEQGQIVM
+629 LKEKGQIVM

-679 KSVYSAIK
+679 KSVYSAIQ

-742 LNAQRLRNFKI
+742 LNSQRLRNFKI

>member
-15 CSSGIERSLGRKS
+15 CSNGIERSLGRKS
-28 FVKKIEVNLL
+28 FVRKIEVSLL

-48 NETNLDEIFKLIEK
+48 NQTNLDEIFKLIEK
-62 LGYSPKKTLAEEKK
+62 LGYSPKKTLAKEKK
-76 EFFSPNVKLALAV
+76 GFFSPNVKLALAV
-89 IFTLFVVYL
+89 VFTLFVVYL
-98 SMGAMLSPSLL
+98 SMGAMISPSLL
-109 PESLLTINN
+109 PENLLTIDN

-127 QLIGTLIVMHWGRD
+127 QLIGTLIVMHLGRD

-158 SLIAIGTSAALA
+158 SLIAIGTSAALI
-170 SSLWQLYFVYTNQW
+170 SSLWQLYLVYTNQW

-198 TFVMVGKRI
+198 MFVMVGKRI
-207 ENVSKNKALD
+207 ENISKDKALD
-217 AMQALMKNAPKTA
+217 AMQSLMKNAPKTA

-263 GEIVEGEG
+263 GEIIEGEG

-368 FWWNFGIALEV
+368 FWRNFKIALEV

-445 SVHSNIELLE
+445 SVHSKIELLE
-455 LLSLAGSIE
+455 LLSLAISIE

-475 VEYAKEH
+475 IEYAKER

-495 MGFGISAKV
+495 TGFGISAK
-504 DYQGTKVDYQGT
+504 T
-516 KVDYQGTK
+516 DYQGTK

-536 PINTLEIQENGILV
+536 PINTLEIKENGILV

-585 KLGINTF
+585 KLGINTL

-610 IDGYIS
+610 IDDYIS

-629 LKEQGQIVM
+629 LKEKGQIVM

-666 VQAADIVSFNNDI
+666 VQAADIVSFNNDT
-679 KSVYSAIK
+679 KSVYSAIQ

-742 LNAQRLRNFKI
+742 LNSQRLRNFKI

>member
-28 FVKKIEVNLL
+28 FVKKIEVSLL

-48 NETNLDEIFKLIEK
+48 NQTNLDEIFKLIEK
-62 LGYSPKKTLAEEKK
+62 LGYSPKKTLAKEKK
-76 EFFSPNVKLALAV
+76 GFFNPNVKLALAV
-89 IFTLFVVYL
+89 VFTLFVVYL

-109 PESLLTINN
+109 PESLLTIDN

-127 QLIGTLIVMHWGRD
+127 QLIGTLIVMHLGRD

-158 SLIAIGTSAALA
+158 SLIAIGTSAALI
-170 SSLWQLYFVYTNQW
+170 SSLWPLYLVDTNQW

-198 TFVMVGKRI
+198 MFVMVGKRI
-207 ENVSKNKALD
+207 ENVSKDKALD

-263 GEIVEGEG
+263 GEIIEGEG

-340 VSSVFVPSVIAIAIL
+340 VSSVFVPSVITIAIL

-445 SVHSNIELLE
+445 SVHSKIELLE

-464 KSSEHVIAKGI
+464 KSSEHVIAKGV
-475 VEYAKEH
+475 VEYAKER

-495 MGFGISAKV
+495 TGFGISAKT
-504 DYQGTKVDYQGT
+504 DYQGA
-516 KVDYQGTK
+516 K
-524 EIIKVGNSEFFN
+524 EIIKIGNSEFFN
-536 PINTLEIQENGILV
+536 PINTLEIKENGILV

-565 AFVLEDLPKK
+565 VFVLEDSPKK

-585 KLGINTF
+585 NLGINTL

-610 IDGYIS
+610 IDDYIS

-629 LKEQGQIVM
+629 LKEKGQIVM

-679 KSVYSAIK
+679 KSVYSAIQ

-724 LSPAIAG
+724 LSPSIAG

-742 LNAQRLRNFKI
+742 LNSQRLRNFKI

>member
-28 FVKKIEVNLL
+28 FVKKIEVSLL

-48 NETNLDEIFKLIEK
+48 NQTNLDEIFKLIEK
-62 LGYSPKKTLAEEKK
+62 LGYSPKKTLAKEKK
-76 EFFSPNVKLALAV
+76 GFFSPNVKLALAV
-89 IFTLFVVYL
+89 VFTLFVVYL

-109 PESLLTINN
+109 PESLLTIDN

-127 QLIGTLIVMHWGRD
+127 QLIGALIVMHLGRD

-158 SLIAIGTSAALA
+158 SLIAIGTSAALI
-170 SSLWQLYFVYTNQW
+170 SSLWPLYLVYTNQW

-198 TFVMVGKRI
+198 MFVMVGKRI
-207 ENVSKNKALD
+207 ENVSKDKALD

-263 GEIVEGEG
+263 GEIIEGEG

-335 RLADK
+335 RLVDK
-340 VSSVFVPSVIAIAIL
+340 VSSVFVPSVITIAIL

-368 FWWNFGIALEV
+368 FWWNFKIALEV

-390 ALGLATPMSILVAN
+390 ALGLATPMSVLVAN

-425 VNTIVFDK
+425 INTIVFDK

-445 SVHSNIELLE
+445 SVHSKIELLE

-475 VEYAKEH
+475 VEYAKER

-495 MGFGISAKV
+495 TGFGISAK
-504 DYQGTKVDYQGT
+504 TN
-516 KVDYQGTK
+516 YQGTK

-536 PINTLEIQENGILV
+536 PINTINTLEIKENGILV

-565 AFVLEDLPKK
+565 VFVLEDLPKK
-575 GVKEHIAQIK
+575 GVKEHITQIK
-585 KLGINTF
+585 NLGINTL

-629 LKEQGQIVM
+629 LKEKGQIVM

-679 KSVYSAIK
+679 KSVYSAIQ

-742 LNAQRLRNFKI
+742 LNSQRLRNFKI

>member
-28 FVKKIEVNLL
+28 FVKKIEVSLL
-38 NKSANIEFDE
+38 NKSANIEFNE

-62 LGYSPKKTLAEEKK
+62 LGYSPKKTLTKEKK
-76 EFFSPNVKLALAV
+76 EFFNPNVKLILAV

-109 PESLLTINN
+109 PKSLLTNDN

-127 QLIGTLIVMHWGRD
+127 QLIGTLIVMHLGRD

-148 ALWHRQPNMS
+148 ALWHRQPNMN
-158 SLIAIGTSAALA
+158 SLIAIGTSAALV
-170 SSLWQLYFVYTNQW
+170 SSLWQLYLVYTGQW

-198 TFVMVGKRI
+198 MFVMVGKRI
-207 ENVSKNKALD
+207 ENVSKDKALD
-217 AMQALMKNAPKTA
+217 AMQSLMKNAPKTA
-230 LKMQNNQ
+230 LKMHNNQ

-263 GEIVEGEG
+263 GEIIEGEG

-293 FSGTF
+293 FSGTL
-298 NSHTSFLMKATQNN
+298 NSNTSFLMKATQDN

-340 VSSVFVPSVIAIAIL
+340 VSSVFVPSVMIIAVL
-355 AFVVWLIIAPKPD
+355 AFIVWLIIAPKPD

-433 TGTLTNGKPVVK
+433 TGTLTNGKPAVK

-455 LLSLAGSIE
+455 LLSLASSIE

-482 NAPLKEMSEVKVK
+482 NAPLKEISGVKVK
-495 MGFGISAKV
+495 TGFGISAKT
-504 DYQGTKVDYQGT
+504 DYQGA
-516 KVDYQGTK
+516 K
-524 EIIKVGNSEFFN
+524 EIIKVGNREFFN
-536 PINTLEIQENGILV
+536 PINPLEIQENGILV
-550 FVGRVIS
+550 FVSRVIN

-565 AFVLEDLPKK
+565 VFVLEDLPKK

-585 KLGINTF
+585 NLGINTF
-592 LLSGDNR
+592 LLSGDNLK
-599 ENVKK
+599 NVQK

-629 LKEQGQIVM
+629 LKEKGQVVM

-679 KSVYSAIK
+679 KSVYSAIQ

>member
-28 FVKKIEVNLL
+28 FVKKIEVSLL

-48 NETNLDEIFKLIEK
+48 NQTNLDEIFKLIEK
-62 LGYSPKKTLAEEKK
+62 LGYSPKKTLAKEKK
-76 EFFSPNVKLALAV
+76 GFFSPNVKLALAV
-89 IFTLFVVYL
+89 VFTLFVVYL

-109 PESLLTINN
+109 PESLLTIDN

-127 QLIGTLIVMHWGRD
+127 QLIGALIVMHLGRD

-158 SLIAIGTSAALA
+158 SLIAIGTSAALI
-170 SSLWQLYFVYTNQW
+170 SSLWPLYLVYTNQW

-198 TFVMVGKRI
+198 MFVMVGKRI
-207 ENVSKNKALD
+207 ENVSKDKALD
-217 AMQALMKNAPKTA
+217 AMQTLMKNAPKTA

-263 GEIVEGEG
+263 GEIIEGEG

-368 FWWNFGIALEV
+368 FWWNFKIALEV

-433 TGTLTNGKPVVK
+433 TGTLTNGKPIVK
-445 SVHSNIELLE
+445 SVHSKIELLE
-455 LLSLAGSIE
+455 LLSLAISIE

-475 VEYAKEH
+475 VEYAKER

-495 MGFGISAKV
+495 TGFGISAK
-504 DYQGTKVDYQGT
+504 T
-516 KVDYQGTK
+516 DYQGTK
-524 EIIKVGNSEFFN
+524 ETIKVGNSEFFN
-536 PINTLEIQENGILV
+536 PINMLEIKENGILV
-550 FVGRVIS
+550 FVGRAIS

-565 AFVLEDLPKK
+565 VFVLEDLPKK

-585 KLGINTF
+585 NLGINTL

-610 IDGYIS
+610 IDDYIS

-629 LKEQGQIVM
+629 LKEKGQIVM

-679 KSVYSAIK
+679 KSVYSAIQ
-687 LSQAT
+687 LSQAA

-742 LNAQRLRNFKI
+742 LNSQRLRNFKI

>member
-28 FVKKIEVNLL
+28 FVKKIEVSLL
-38 NKSANIEFDE
+38 NKSANIEFNE

-62 LGYSPKKTLAEEKK
+62 LGYSPKKTLTKEKK
-76 EFFSPNVKLALAV
+76 EFFNPNIKLILAV

-109 PESLLTINN
+109 PKSLLTSDN

-127 QLIGTLIVMHWGRD
+127 QLIGALIVMHLGRD

-148 ALWHRQPNMS
+148 ALWHRQPNMNT
-158 SLIAIGTSAALA
+158 LIAIGTTAALV
-170 SSLWQLYFVYTNQW
+170 SSLWQLYFVYTGQW

-198 TFVMVGKRI
+198 MFVMVGKRI
-207 ENVSKNKALD
+207 ENVSKDKALD
-217 AMQALMKNAPKTA
+217 AMQSLMKNAPKTA
-230 LKMQNNQ
+230 LKMHNNQ

-263 GEIVEGEG
+263 GEIIEGEG

-293 FSGTF
+293 FSGTL
-298 NSHTSFLMKATQNN
+298 NSNTSFLMKATQDN

-340 VSSVFVPSVIAIAIL
+340 VSSVFVPSVMIIAFL
-355 AFVVWLIIAPKPD
+355 AFIAWLIIVPKPD

-455 LLSLAGSIE
+455 LLSLASSIE

-482 NAPLKEMSEVKVK
+482 NAPLKEISGVKVK
-495 MGFGISAKV
+495 TGFGISAKT
-504 DYQGTKVDYQGT
+504 DYQGA
-516 KVDYQGTK
+516 K

-536 PINTLEIQENGILV
+536 PINPLEIQENGILV
-550 FVGRVIS
+550 FVARVIN

-565 AFVLEDLPKK
+565 VFVLEDLPKK

-585 KLGINTF
+585 NLGINTF
-592 LLSGDNR
+592 LLSGDNLK
-599 ENVKK
+599 NVQK
-604 CALELG
+604 CALELE

-629 LKEQGQIVM
+629 LKEKGQIVM

-679 KSVYSAIK
+679 KSVYSAIQ

>member
-28 FVKKIEVNLL
+28 FVKKIEVSLL
-38 NKSANIEFDE
+38 NKSANIEFNE

-62 LGYSPKKTLAEEKK
+62 LGYTPKKTLVKEKK
-76 EFFSPNVKLALAV
+76 EFFNPNVKLALAV

-98 SMGAMLSPSLL
+98 SMGEMLSPSLL

-127 QLIGTLIVMHWGRD
+127 QLIGTLIVMHLGRD

-158 SLIAIGTSAALA
+158 SLIAIGTSAALI

-198 TFVMVGKRI
+198 MFVMVGKRI
-207 ENVSKNKALD
+207 ENVSKDKALD

-263 GEIVEGEG
+263 GEIIEGEG

-282 LPVYKKVGDKV
+282 LPVYKKAGDKV

-298 NSHTSFLMKATQNN
+298 NSHTSFLMRATQNN

-368 FWWNFGIALEV
+368 FWSNFGIALEV

-404 QKASSLGLFFKDAK
+404 QQASSLGLFFKDAK

-445 SVHSNIELLE
+445 SVHSKIELLE
-455 LLSLAGSIE
+455 LLSLASSIE

-475 VEYAKEH
+475 VEYAKER
-482 NAPLKEMSEVKVK
+482 NAPLKEMSGVKVK
-495 MGFGISAKV
+495 TGFGISAKT
-504 DYQGTKVDYQGT
+504 DYQGA
-516 KVDYQGTK
+516 K

-536 PINTLEIQENGILV
+536 PINTLEIKENGILV
-550 FVGRVIS
+550 FVGRVIN

-565 AFVLEDLPKK
+565 VFVLEDLPKK

-585 KLGINTF
+585 NLGINTL

-610 IDGYIS
+610 IDSYIS

-629 LKEQGQIVM
+629 LKEKGQIVM

-679 KSVYSAIK
+679 KSVYSAIQ
-687 LSQAT
+687 LSQAA

-711 PLACGVLYKANIM
+711 PLACGVLYKANLM

-742 LNAQRLRNFKI
+742 LNSQRLRNFKI

>member
-28 FVKKIEVNLL
+28 FVKKIEVSLL

-48 NETNLDEIFKLIEK
+48 NQTNLDEIFKLIEK
-62 LGYSPKKTLAEEKK
+62 LGYSPKKTLAKEKK
-76 EFFSPNVKLALAV
+76 GFFSPNVRLALAV
-89 IFTLFVVYL
+89 VFTLFVVYL

-109 PESLLTINN
+109 PESLLTIDN

-158 SLIAIGTSAALA
+158 SLIAIGTSATLI
-170 SSLWQLYFVYTNQW
+170 SSLWSLYLVYTNQW

-198 TFVMVGKRI
+198 MFVMVGKRI
-207 ENVSKNKALD
+207 ENVSKDKALD

-263 GEIVEGEG
+263 GEIIEGEG

-368 FWWNFGIALEV
+368 FWWNFKIALEV

-445 SVHSNIELLE
+445 SVHSKIELLE

-464 KSSEHVIAKGI
+464 KSSEHVIAKGV
-475 VEYAKEH
+475 VEYAKER

-495 MGFGISAKV
+495 TGFGISAKT
-504 DYQGTKVDYQGT
+504 DYQGV
-516 KVDYQGTK
+516 K

-536 PINTLEIQENGILV
+536 PINTLEIKENGILV

-565 AFVLEDLPKK
+565 VFVLEDLPKK

-585 KLGINTF
+585 NLGINTL

-610 IDGYIS
+610 IDDYIS
-616 NAKPQDKLNKIKE
+616 NANPQDKLNKIKE
-629 LKEQGQIVM
+629 LKEKGQIVM

-679 KSVYSAIK
+679 KSVYSAIQ

-742 LNAQRLRNFKI
+742 LNSQRLRNFKI

>member
-28 FVKKIEVNLL
+28 FVKKIEVSLL

-48 NETNLDEIFKLIEK
+48 NQTNLDEIFKLIEK
-62 LGYSPKKTLAEEKK
+62 LGYSPKKTLAKEKK
-76 EFFSPNVKLALAV
+76 GFFSPNVKLALAV
-89 IFTLFVVYL
+89 VFTLFVVYL
-98 SMGAMLSPSLL
+98 SMGAMLSSSLL
-109 PESLLTINN
+109 PKSLLTIDN

-127 QLIGTLIVMHWGRD
+127 QLIGTLIVMHLGRD

-158 SLIAIGTSAALA
+158 SLIAIGTSAALI
-170 SSLWQLYFVYTNQW
+170 SSLWPLYLVYTNQW

-198 TFVMVGKRI
+198 MFVMVGKRI
-207 ENVSKNKALD
+207 ENVSKDKALD

-263 GEIVEGEG
+263 GRIIEGEG

-293 FSGTF
+293 FSGTL

-340 VSSVFVPSVIAIAIL
+340 VSSVFVPSVITIAIL

-445 SVHSNIELLE
+445 SVHSKIELLE

-475 VEYAKEH
+475 VEYAKEC
-482 NAPLKEMSEVKVK
+482 NTPLKEMSEVKVK
-495 MGFGISAKV
+495 MGFGISAKT
-504 DYQGTKVDYQGT
+504 DYQGA
-516 KVDYQGTK
+516 K
-524 EIIKVGNSEFFN
+524 ETIKVGNSEFFN
-536 PINTLEIQENGILV
+536 PINTLEIKENGILV

-565 AFVLEDLPKK
+565 VFVLEDLPKE

-585 KLGINTF
+585 NLGINTL

-629 LKEQGQIVM
+629 LKEKGQIVM

-651 MSDVAVVMAKGSDVS
+651 MSDMAVVMAKGSDVS

-679 KSVYSAIK
+679 KSVYSAIQ

-742 LNAQRLRNFKI
+742 LNSQRLRNFKI

>member
-15 CSSGIERSLGRKS
+15 CSSGIERSLERKS
-28 FVKKIEVNLL
+28 FVKKIEVSLL

-48 NETNLDEIFKLIEK
+48 NQTNLDEIFKLIEK
-62 LGYSPKKTLAEEKK
+62 LGYSPKKTLAKEKK
-76 EFFSPNVKLALAV
+76 GFFSPNVKLALAV
-89 IFTLFVVYL
+89 VFTLFVVYL

-109 PESLLTINN
+109 PESLLTTDN

-127 QLIGTLIVMHWGRD
+127 QLIGTLIVMHLGRD

-158 SLIAIGTSAALA
+158 SLIAIGTSAALI
-170 SSLWQLYFVYTNQW
+170 SSLWPLYLVYTNQW

-198 TFVMVGKRI
+198 MFVMVGKRI
-207 ENVSKNKALD
+207 ENVSKDKALD

-263 GEIVEGEG
+263 GEIIEGEG

-368 FWWNFGIALEV
+368 FWWNFKIALEV

-445 SVHSNIELLE
+445 SIHSNIELLE

-475 VEYAKEH
+475 VEYAKER

-495 MGFGISAKV
+495 TGFGISAK
-504 DYQGTKVDYQGT
+504 T
-516 KVDYQGTK
+516 DYQGTK

-536 PINTLEIQENGILV
+536 PINTLEIKENGILV

-565 AFVLEDLPKK
+565 VFVLEDLPKK

-585 KLGINTF
+585 NLGINMF

-679 KSVYSAIK
+679 KSVYSAIQ
-687 LSQAT
+687 LSQTT

-742 LNAQRLRNFKI
+742 LNSQRLRNFKI
-753 KDH
+753 KDY

>member
-28 FVKKIEVNLL
+28 FVKKIEVSLL

-48 NETNLDEIFKLIEK
+48 NQTNLDEIFKLIEK
-62 LGYSPKKTLAEEKK
+62 LGYSPKKTLAKEKK
-76 EFFSPNVKLALAV
+76 GFFSPNIKLALAV
-89 IFTLFVVYL
+89 VFTLFVVYL
-98 SMGAMLSPSLL
+98 SMGAMLIPSLL
-109 PESLLTINN
+109 PKSLLAIDN

-127 QLIGTLIVMHWGRD
+127 QLMGALIVMHLGRD

-158 SLIAIGTSAALA
+158 SLIAIGTSAALI
-170 SSLWQLYFVYTNQW
+170 SSLWPLYLVYTNQW

-198 TFVMVGKRI
+198 MFVMVGKRI
-207 ENVSKNKALD
+207 ENVSKDKALD

-263 GEIVEGEG
+263 GEIIEGEG

-293 FSGTF
+293 FSGTL

-312 KNSTLS
+312 KNSTLT

-368 FWWNFGIALEV
+368 FWWNFKIALEV

-425 VNTIVFDK
+425 INTIVFDK

-445 SVHSNIELLE
+445 SVHSKIELLE

-475 VEYAKEH
+475 VEYAKER
-482 NAPLKEMSEVKVK
+482 NAPLKEMSGVKVK
-495 MGFGISAKV
+495 TGFGISAKT
-504 DYQGTKVDYQGT
+504 DYQGAQ
-516 KVDYQGTK
+516 

-536 PINTLEIQENGILV
+536 PINTLEIKENGILV
-550 FVGRVIS
+550 FVGRAIS

-565 AFVLEDLPKK
+565 VFVLEDLPKK

-585 KLGINTF
+585 NLGINTL
-592 LLSGDNR
+592 LLSGDNK

-610 IDGYIS
+610 IDDYIS

-711 PLACGVLYKANIM
+711 PLACGVLYRANIM

-742 LNAQRLRNFKI
+742 LNSQRLRNFKI

>member
-28 FVKKIEVNLL
+28 FVKKIEVSLL

-48 NETNLDEIFKLIEK
+48 NQTNLDEIFKLIEK
-62 LGYSPKKTLAEEKK
+62 LGYSPKKTLAKEKK
-76 EFFSPNVKLALAV
+76 GFFSPNVKLALAV
-89 IFTLFVVYL
+89 VFTLFVVYL

-109 PESLLTINN
+109 PKSLLTIDNY
-118 HSNFLNACL
+118 SNFLNACL
-127 QLIGTLIVMHWGRD
+127 QLIGTLIVMHLGRD

-158 SLIAIGTSAALA
+158 SLIAIGTSAALI
-170 SSLWQLYFVYTNQW
+170 SSLWPLYLVYTNQW
-184 SYGHYYFES
+184 SYRHYYFES

-198 TFVMVGKRI
+198 MFVMVGKRI
-207 ENVSKNKALD
+207 ENVSKDKALD

-263 GEIVEGEG
+263 GEIIEGEG

-293 FSGTF
+293 FSGTL

-340 VSSVFVPSVIAIAIL
+340 VSSVFVPSVITIAIL

-368 FWWNFGIALEV
+368 FWWNFKIALEV

-445 SVHSNIELLE
+445 SVHSKIELLE
-455 LLSLAGSIE
+455 LLSLAISIE

-475 VEYAKEH
+475 VEYAKER

-495 MGFGISAKV
+495 TGFGISAKT
-504 DYQGTKVDYQGT
+504 DYQGA
-516 KVDYQGTK
+516 K

-536 PINTLEIQENGILV
+536 PINTLEIKENGILV
-550 FVGRVIS
+550 FVGRAIS

-565 AFVLEDLPKK
+565 VFALEDLPKK

-585 KLGINTF
+585 NLGINTL

-610 IDGYIS
+610 IDDYIS

-629 LKEQGQIVM
+629 LKEKGQIVM

-679 KSVYSAIK
+679 KSVYSAIQ

-742 LNAQRLRNFKI
+742 LNSQRLRNFKI

>member
-28 FVKKIEVNLL
+28 FVKKIEVSLL

-48 NETNLDEIFKLIEK
+48 NQTNLDEIFKLIEK
-62 LGYSPKKTLAEEKK
+62 LGYSPKKTLAKEKK
-76 EFFSPNVKLALAV
+76 GFFSPNVKLALAV
-89 IFTLFVVYL
+89 VFTLFVVYL

-109 PESLLTINN
+109 PESLLTIDN

-127 QLIGTLIVMHWGRD
+127 QLIGALIVMHLGRD

-158 SLIAIGTSAALA
+158 SLIAIGTSAALI
-170 SSLWQLYFVYTNQW
+170 SSLWPLYLVYTNQW

-198 TFVMVGKRI
+198 MFVMVGKRI
-207 ENVSKNKALD
+207 ENVSKDKALD
-217 AMQALMKNAPKTA
+217 AMQALMKSAPKTA
-230 LKMQNNQ
+230 LKIQNNQ

-252 KVLPGSAIAVD
+252 KVLPGSTIAVD
-263 GEIVEGEG
+263 GEIIEGEG

-379 FVSVLV
+379 FVSILV

-445 SVHSNIELLE
+445 SVHSKIELLE

-475 VEYAKEH
+475 VEYAKER

-495 MGFGISAKV
+495 TGFGISAKTN
-504 DYQGTKVDYQGT
+504 YQGA
-516 KVDYQGTK
+516 K

-536 PINTLEIQENGILV
+536 PINTINTLEIKENGILV

-565 AFVLEDLPKK
+565 VFVLEDLPKK

-585 KLGINTF
+585 NLGINTL

-610 IDGYIS
+610 IDDYIS

-629 LKEQGQIVM
+629 LKEKEQIVM

-679 KSVYSAIK
+679 KSVYSAIQ

-742 LNAQRLRNFKI
+742 LNSQRLRNFKI

>member
-28 FVKKIEVNLL
+28 FVKKIEVSLL

-48 NETNLDEIFKLIEK
+48 NQTNLDEIFKLIEK
-62 LGYSPKKTLAEEKK
+62 LGYSPKKTLAKEKK
-76 EFFSPNVKLALAV
+76 GFFNPNVKLALAV
-89 IFTLFVVYL
+89 VFTLFVVYL

-109 PESLLTINN
+109 PKLLTIDN

-127 QLIGTLIVMHWGRD
+127 QLIGVLIVMHLGRD

-158 SLIAIGTSAALA
+158 SLIAIGTSTALI
-170 SSLWQLYFVYTNQW
+170 SSLWPLYLVYTNQW

-198 TFVMVGKRI
+198 MFVMVGKRI
-207 ENVSKNKALD
+207 ENVSKDKALD

-263 GEIVEGEG
+263 GEIIEGEG

-368 FWWNFGIALEV
+368 FWWNFKIALEV

-425 VNTIVFDK
+425 VNTIIFDK

-445 SVHSNIELLE
+445 SVHSKIELLE

-475 VEYAKEH
+475 VEYAKER

-495 MGFGISAKV
+495 TGFGISAK
-504 DYQGTKVDYQGT
+504 T
-516 KVDYQGTK
+516 DYQGTK

-536 PINTLEIQENGILV
+536 PINTLEIKENGILV

-565 AFVLEDLPKK
+565 VFVLEDLPKK

-585 KLGINTF
+585 NLGINTL

-610 IDGYIS
+610 IDDYIS

-629 LKEQGQIVM
+629 LKEKGQIVM

-679 KSVYSAIK
+679 KSVYSAIQ

-742 LNAQRLRNFKI
+742 LNSQRLRNFKI